1 MPKLL
6 IVEDDITT
14 RDGLARL
21 LTRHGYEVETAG
33 DGTRALLQASRC
45 RFDVVL
51 LDLNLPGIPGLELIR
66 RLRRHDP
73 TLPMVVL
80 TGEGSVSNALA
91 ALRHGGAFDFL
102 KKPVTDM
109 AELQRAIAAAYAHG
123 CFLREAGEPRD
134 ASPSEPGPAR
144 PALSERE
151 YALLRLVAEGH
162 PNHRIATETCLSPKT
177 VRNYL
182 SALYDKLGVTNRT
195 QAAMLYRAWE
205 AGS

>member
-1 MPKLL
+1 
-6 IVEDDITT
+6 
-14 RDGLARL
+14 
-21 LTRHGYEVETAG
+21 
-33 DGTRALLQASRC
+33 
-45 RFDVVL
+45 
-51 LDLNLPGIPGLELIR
+51 
-66 RLRRHDP
+66 
-73 TLPMVVL
+73 MVVL
-80 TGEGSVSNALA
+80 TGEGTVGNALA

-134 ASPSEPGPAR
+134 ASKPEPGPAL

-151 YALLRLVAEGH
+151 RALLRLVAAGH
-162 PNHRIATETCLSPKT
+162 PNHRIATEACLSPKT

-195 QAAMLYRAWE
+195 QAALLYHAWE